1 MRTELLGQE
10 KNIVRIKL
18 EIDASEFTKALNKTL
33 SELSQQVN
41 IPGFRKGHV
50 KRSVLEMRF
59 GREAI
64 YNEALD
70 KIMPDQIKQMISD
83 YELDP
88 LEAPEFKLDAK
99 IEEGKDVTGEVVF
112 EVRPEVELPEIDGM
126 EIEKVISSVDDE
138 AVDKLAKRIQIQL
151 ADIKPTDR
159 PIQDGDLVDIELT
172 IRTIND
178 DGSDTEDQPKP
189 DTTHEK
195 INLADETI
203 RAQVREVLIGKSKG
217 DEASAVFDVEAGH
230 ADRALAGKHVR
241 YIMKVEDVSEYVLP
255 EVNEDFYKKV
265 FGDNTDIKDND
276 AFRARLRKDLESEVA
291 ETSRTDLQ
299 NRAVEMVV
307 KGATVE
313 VPESLIER
321 QAHNM
326 RHEDEHWAEENGV
339 NLTEAYSLDT
349 EEGRKGYDKLLHDRA
364 EAAVRSV
371 LIMDAAAKKF
381 DVHLEQSDLDA
392 EFQRRAD
399 QVNVTKGMVAKYYY
413 ENRQMLDRLVDELRW
428 GKIADVLISHMT
440 VKEVAELSK
449 PQTNA
454 ENLPSQPEQPE
465 QNQETS
471 N

>member
-18 EIDASEFTKALNKTL
+18 EIEASEFVKALNKTL

-59 GREAI
+59 GKDAI

-70 KIMPDQIKQMISD
+70 KIIPDQIKQMISD

-88 LEAPEFKLDAK
+88 LDSPEFKLDAK
-99 IEEGKDVTGEVVF
+99 IEEGKDVTGEMVF
-112 EVRPEVELPEIDGM
+112 EVRPEVELPEVDGM
-126 EIEKVISSVDDE
+126 EIEKVISVVNDE

-172 IRTIND
+172 IRTINE
-178 DGSDTEDQPKP
+178 DGSDTEDQPKAG
-189 DTTHEK
+189 TTHEK

-203 RAQVREVLIGKSKG
+203 RSQVREVLIGKSKG
-217 DEASAVFDVEAGH
+217 DEVSAVFDVEEGH

-241 YIMKVEDVSEYVLP
+241 YNMKIERVSEYVLP
-255 EVNEDFYKKV
+255 EVNEEFFKKV
-265 FGDNTDIKDND
+265 FGENTDIKDND
-276 AFRARLRKDLESEVA
+276 AFRARLHTDLEAEVA

-307 KGATVE
+307 AASKVE
-313 VPESLIER
+313 VPDSLIDR
-321 QAHNM
+321 QAHSM
-326 RHEDEHWAEENGV
+326 RHDDEHWAEENGV
-339 NLTEAYSLDT
+339 NLTEAYALDT
-349 EEGRKGYDKLLHDRA
+349 EEGRKGYERLLRDRA
-364 EAAVRSV
+364 EAAVRNV

-399 QVNVTKGMVAKYYY
+399 QVNVSKGMVAKYYY
-413 ENRQMLDRLVDELRW
+413 ENRQMLDNLVSELRW
-428 GKIADVLISHMT
+428 AKIADVLISHMT

-449 PQTNA
+449 PQTNT
-454 ENLPSQPEQPE
+454 ENQPEQPAQPE
-465 QNQETS
+465 QNQGE
-471 N
+471 